1 MPETKSKK
9 VAKVK
14 AEAPTE
20 PKPKKQK
27 AVKTEYAYALEPL
40 PEKVLPPTEFSSE
53 SEVSIFIGQLI
64 KMSKYRTALEIGVF
78 KGESSIKIIEAL
90 PNGGQYVG
98 IDIGDYRNA
107 EAEKAMQQGG
117 KSIEFII
124 NDSLSELPKLPKAHF
139 DLIFVDGNHTWD
151 YILKEFKIVENLVAR
166 GGVIVY
172 HDSIKIDDV
181 AQLVKYAQQFKYKA
195 VTLNTP
201 DGHGLSIIQK
211 Y

>member
-1 MPETKSKK
+1 MPGTKSKK
-9 VAKVK
+9 VVETKAETPVK
-14 AEAPTE
+14 A
-20 PKPKKQK
+20 KKEK
-27 AVKTEYAYALEPL
+27 AIKTEYVYALEPL

-53 SEVSIFIGQLI
+53 SQVGVFIGQLI
-64 KMSKYRTALEIGVF
+64 KMSKYRTAIEIGVF
-78 KGESSIKIIEAL
+78 KGESSIKIIESL

-98 IDIGDYRNA
+98 IDIGDYRDA
-107 EAEKAMQQGG
+107 EAEKVMQQGG

-151 YILKEFKIVENLVAR
+151 YILKEFKIVETLVAR

-201 DGHGLSIIQK
+201 DGHGLSIIQN

>member
-1 MPETKSKK
+1 MPGTKSKK
-9 VAKVK
+9 VVETKAETPVK
-14 AEAPTE
+14 A
-20 PKPKKQK
+20 KKEK
-27 AVKTEYAYALEPL
+27 AVKTEYVYALEPL
-40 PEKVLPPTEFSSE
+40 PEKILPPTEFSSE
-53 SEVSIFIGQLI
+53 SE
-64 KMSKYRTALEIGVF
+64 
-78 KGESSIKIIEAL
+78 
-90 PNGGQYVG
+90 
-98 IDIGDYRNA
+98 
-107 EAEKAMQQGG
+107 GG

-151 YILKEFKIVENLVAR
+151 YILKEFKIVENLLAR

>member
-9 VAKVK
+9 VAKAK

-27 AVKTEYAYALEPL
+27 AVKTDYVYALEPL
-40 PEKVLPPTEFSSE
+40 PEKVLPPNEFSSE
-53 SEVSIFIGQLI
+53 LEIGAFIGALI

-78 KGESSIKIIEAL
+78 KGESSIQIIESL
-90 PNGGQYVG
+90 PSGGQYVG

-117 KSIEFII
+117 KSITFILG
-124 NDSLSELPKLPKAHF
+124 NSLDELKKLPKSHF
-139 DLIFVDGNHTWD
+139 DLIFVDGNHTWN
-151 YILKEFKIVENLVAR
+151 YILQEFKIVENLVAR

-172 HDSIKIDDV
+172 HDTIKIDDV
-181 AQLVKYAQQFKYKA
+181 AQLVKYAQQYKYKA

>member
-1 MPETKSKK
+1 MQGTKSKK
-9 VAKVK
+9 A
-14 AEAPTE
+14 TE
-20 PKPKKQK
+20 PKAKKEK
-27 AVKTEYAYALEPL
+27 AIKTDYVYALEPL

-53 SEVSIFIGQLI
+53 SEVGVFIGQLI

-98 IDIGDYRNA
+98 IDIGDYRDA

-124 NDSLSELPKLPKAHF
+124 NDSLSELPKLQKAHF

-151 YILKEFKIVENLVAR
+151 YILKEFKIVETLVAR

>member
-1 MPETKSKK
+1 MREIKSKK
-9 VAKVK
+9 VVAAK
-14 AEAPTE
+14 AE
-20 PKPKKQK
+20 KPI
-27 AVKTEYAYALEPL
+27 EIYGLEPL
-40 PEKVLPPTEFSSE
+40 PEKIKELPPTEFSSE
-53 SEVSIFIGQLI
+53 SEVSKFIGSLI

-78 KGESSIKIIEAL
+78 KGETSIEIINAL
-90 PNGGQYVG
+90 PNAGQYLG

-117 KSIEFII
+117 KAIDFILG
-124 NDSLSELPKLPKAHF
+124 DSLNELTKLPKAHF
-139 DLIFVDGNHTWD
+139 DFIFVDGNHTWNH
-151 YILKEFKIVENLVAR
+151 ILKEFKMVENLVAR

-181 AQLVKYAQQFKYKA
+181 SELIKYATQYKYKA

-201 DGHGLSIIQK
+201 EGHGLTILQK